1 MLLLRLKLKIL
12 IQSLKKKTEE
22 TVKAAIQ
29 PAPQATVEAIVAPVV
44 SSELNVSV
52 DDIDV
57 AHPTE

>member
-12 IQSLKKKTEE
+12 IQSLKKTEE

-29 PAPQATVEAIVAPVV
+29 PAPQATAEAVV
-44 SSELNVSV
+44 TPIASSQLNVSV

>member
-1 MLLLRLKLKIL
+1 
-12 IQSLKKKTEE
+12 
-22 TVKAAIQ
+22 Q
-29 PAPQATVEAIVAPVV
+29 PAPQATVEAVVAPVV